1 VALVRGTLQ
10 GWDLETGRLLYGPPP
25 VQGAS
30 SAAPASVT
38 SPQVAQSIAASTG
51 QLTSVGGRML
61 FSADGRR
68 TVLARSSLVAV
79 GDTRQMRPGLRVFD
93 TATGKELQVFEPP
106 AEKAPPATAPKGV
119 QTVVAMGMGLDA
131 AGVHAAVSTMKMSVN
146 LGAASPSASGAQGG
160 VPAMSFLGS
169 DVLVWAGTNPQP
181 RTAITLTDAMAAAA
195 HLSPDGRY
203 LVILAASFANDPQEP
218 PRYRVYDAATARQLG
233 TFAADRQSAP
243 IAFSADGRLMA
254 VETAR
259 HTVTIWDPAHPSSPR
274 VLPENRTSV
283 TAIAFSPDG
292 SRLATYSDQGIA
304 LFDAASGMPLLVLR
318 ESNGP
323 FSNREIILPGR
334 LLQSAPTLTFSP
346 DGRQILLTTIAA
358 DPKGVKVTMKT
369 WNGAPR

>member
-1 VALVRGTLQ
+1 
-10 GWDLETGRLLYGPPP
+10 
-25 VQGAS
+25 
-30 SAAPASVT
+30 
-38 SPQVAQSIAASTG
+38 
-51 QLTSVGGRML
+51 
-61 FSADGRR
+61 
-68 TVLARSSLVAV
+68 
-79 GDTRQMRPGLRVFD
+79 
-93 TATGKELQVFEPP
+93 
-106 AEKAPPATAPKGV
+106 
-119 QTVVAMGMGLDA
+119 
-131 AGVHAAVSTMKMSVN
+131 MKMSVN
-146 LGAASPSASGAQGG
+146 LATASPSASGAQGG

-218 PRYRVYDAATARQLG
+218 PRYRVYDAATARQIG

-334 LLQSAPTLTFSP
+334 LLQSAPTLVFSA
-346 DGRQILLTTIAA
+346 DGRRILLTTVAT
-358 DPKGVKVTMKT
+358 DPRGIKVTMKT
-369 WNGAPR
+369 WDGAPR